1 MQRRWLL
8 SLSRAA
14 GVCIVSCLTTG
25 CAEPPQKEMSRAE
38 GAIQAARAAGAE
50 TYAAEEFGN
59 AQRALERSEAAV
71 EEADY
76 RQALSYALD
85 AFEQAELAAG
95 TAATQKAKARGD
107 LDARMTAL
115 STALDEM
122 RPKLEA
128 AVAARASEARLKGPR
143 AALAGLQSALQEAR
157 SASDAGDLE
166 KAAAQV
172 EGMAARIAE
181 LGSSLDALGEA
192 PRPPRRAR

>member
-1 MQRRWLL
+1 MQRRWFL
-8 SLSRAA
+8 SLGLGA
-14 GVCIVSCLTTG
+14 GVFIASFLTTG

-38 GAIQAARAAGAE
+38 GAIQAAKAAGAE
-50 TYAAEEFGN
+50 TYAAEEFAN

-76 RQALSYALD
+76 RQALSHALD
-85 AFEQAELAAG
+85 ALEQAELAAG

-122 RPKLEA
+122 RLKLEA
-128 AVAARASEARLKGPR
+128 AMAARIPEARLKAPR
-143 AALAGLQSALQEAR
+143 ASLTALQHALQEAR
-157 SASDAGDLE
+157 SARDAGDLQ

-172 EGMAARIAE
+172 DGMDGQFAALA
-181 LGSSLDALGEA
+181 SSLEALREA
-192 PRPPRRAR
+192 PRPSRRAR